1 MGFMLGLFVANWDSR
16 WKYYSKE
23 KMYMLMIML
32 LALLLYGQLAWA
44 YRNISALSMLMGL
57 LIGFLIYYC
66 DPEPRSAHLKIPAIV
81 LLGALIGL
89 SAFYFLFRSSPPLIA
104 P

>member
-1 MGFMLGLFVANWDSR
+1 
-16 WKYYSKE
+16 
-23 KMYMLMIML
+23 
-32 LALLLYGQLAWA
+32 
-44 YRNISALSMLMGL
+44 MLMGL

-66 DPEPRSAHLKIPAIV
+66 DPEPRSAHLKVPAIV

-89 SAFYFLFRSSPPLIA
+89 SAFYFFFRSSPPLIA